1 MENIQDI
8 NENNDMV
15 ELTEEEY
22 LLESSRYNDID
33 AVLDVINLAVVKIDY
48 QNKDS
53 LNSALRKNLL

>member
-1 MENIQDI
+1 MEKIEDI
-8 NENNDMV
+8 NDNNDMV

-33 AVLDVINLAVVKIDY
+33 AVLDVINLGVVKIDY

-53 LNSALRKNLL
+53 LNSALRKNY

>member
-1 MENIQDI
+1 MENIDDI
-8 NENNDMV
+8 NDNNDMV

-33 AVLDVINLAVVKIDY
+33 AVLDVINLGVVKIDY

-53 LNSALRKNLL
+53 LNSALRKNY